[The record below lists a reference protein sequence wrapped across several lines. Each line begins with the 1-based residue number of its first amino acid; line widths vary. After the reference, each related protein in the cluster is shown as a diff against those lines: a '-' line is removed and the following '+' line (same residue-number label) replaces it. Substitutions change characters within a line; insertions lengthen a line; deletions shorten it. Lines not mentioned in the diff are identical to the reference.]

1 MLKYK
6 KLQEELGRKEKTDK
20 SVSLKSKVIAFGRMN
35 PPTVGHEQVV
45 NKVRSVAKEHGAA
58 HAVILSHSHDP
69 KKNPLS
75 PEQKVTH
82 ARNAFPGTTINAAS
96 KEHPTI
102 LHHAA
107 QAHAAGVKH
116 LHVVAGSDRHQAMH
130 DLLHKYNG
138 QHGAHGHYNFKSITM
153 HSSGER
159 DPDSEGTSGI
169 SGSKMREHAA
179 SGNKEAF
186 HAGAPSGMK
195 PKHKDAMYNDVRK
208 GMNLKEETVQETLR
222 PEMGASHYIDDF
234 IKSTNPRFNNKSKEE
249 RRRMAIG
256 AYMAAK
262 ARGVKESID
271 ESRSEHA
278 RTILHHT
285 QNINI
290 EGDHPEGKLSGGAL
304 HYTLSSKSPTF
315 KKLSD
320 KHYGDYHHMVKHA
333 SDEDLK
339 QMHNDFT
346 KKVNE
351 EAEQIDEISA
361 KLAGNY
367 YGAATKKHLDKVGVK
382 PDMYGRIEKD
392 MGKNRKVGVDRAL
405 DRVMG
410 NRKTNEEIEMI
421 DELST
426 DLLARYKTASA
437 ASAKTAD
444 AAGNYAKGD
453 KRFKGINKATTKQF
467 DNDLKKHGQMK
478 EGTLQGNI
486 GGGDAMNTTTSAP
499 SASTSKDTT
508 MGKRIKGFKFFNGEN
523 DKQMNMNQPVKEEK
537 KEDPPFDGPYK
548 STFKKPNNPSRTGMD
563 SARSLAQRAMDQVKK
578 KPVQDL
584 ARARKVNM
592 GESKDP
598 HEYGYEGEMTMNQ
611 LKTLVRCAEMIEDCL
626 KPDTDLPEWV
636 QSKITLATDYIQTA
650 ADYLYSE
657 SEVKEGY
664 RSYSGRSH
672 GHAYGGGG
680 FGKREREDD
689 EYHVPD
695 PTPVAPTVARKYI
708 KGTPEN
714 KAAKAASKPINGHPT
729 NEEVEQIDE
738 LSINT
743 LNRVHGAAVRDA
755 NDASREGDEEKANKR
770 YNLAGKASN
779 KAETK
784 YREAGLKP
792 SGQHSMKEE
801 VLDEK
806 SDQAR
811 RNKTMKNMLDTIR
824 GAKFKLNNPVPDTDH
839 KTAQE
844 KNKAIGRALRNES
857 MTGNP
862 GKGYHGACGTADEKY
877 EEMHKHVKN
886 LTDGDD
892 KTVKHYLD
900 SGHGEK
906 LAGREEDHDHIKS
919 DFNKFMKYYRPEMND
934 PKPAVKEETAPVGK
948 PQKIAL
954 KTAVIK
960 LHPKGVASDTE
971 EGWAKP
977 KIKEGTMKSY
987 KDFLQSL
994 DEASKKKPAWLLAAE
1009 LKAEK
1014 REGKLKE
1021 ESTDHKAEYEHHM
1034 NKHIEHAESG
1044 DWDKAEEHAE
1054 KAEDAA
1060 TKHFK
1065 ATGKKIYDPGYTGG
1079 HEHITSSQ
1087 HEQKIDEI
1095 KMADVPSRMIKGK
1108 SYGADYEDPEG
1119 AFETKKDMK
1128 KPEKAGRKA
1137 GAGAGVYK
1145 PRATMSKLKSAG
1157 ATYK

>member
-1 MLKYK
+1 MLTYK
-6 KLQEELGRKEKTDK
+6 ELKEKCSCWTGYKRKPGTKPFADGSCIK
-20 SVSLKSKVIAFGRMN
+20 EEVSSAEKHHAMVFGRMN
-35 PPTVGHEQVV
+35 PITTGHEAVV
-45 NKVRSVAKEHGAA
+45 NKLHSVAQEHNAG
-58 HAVILSHSHDP
+58 HSLVVSHSQDA

-75 PEQKVTH
+75 AEQKVQH
-82 ARNAFPGTTINAAS
+82 AKNAFPKTNVSASS
-96 KEHPTI
+96 KEKPTI

-107 QAHAAGVKH
+107 ELHKQGVTH
-116 LHVVAGSDRHQAMH
+116 LHVVAGSDREKDMH

-138 QHGAHGHYNFKSITM
+138 QNAAHGHYNFKKITV

-159 DPDSEGTSGI
+159 DPDSEGTTGI
-169 SGSKMREHAA
+169 SASKMREHAA
-179 SGNKEAF
+179 SGNKTEF
-186 HAGAPSGMK
+186 HKGAPSTMSA
-195 PKHKDAMYNDVRK
+195 KHKDAMYNDVRK
-208 GMNLKEETVQETLR
+208 GMNLKEETQDQQDDRAAQLKRFKDQMTKLNGPNVDTEISLDKKEKDIMTGKKKPVNKTELGLSKEEQDNLADINEHLTAD
-222 PEMGASHYIDDF
+222 MGAGAWINDF
-234 IKSTNPRFNNKSKEE
+234 VKSTNTRFNNKSKAE
-249 RRRMAIG
+249 RRKMAIG

-262 ARGVKESID
+262 AKGMKE
-271 ESRSEHA
+271 E
-278 RTILHHT
+278 T
-285 QNINI
+285 
-290 EGDHPEGKLSGGAL
+290 
-304 HYTLSSKSPTF
+304 
-315 KKLSD
+315 
-320 KHYGDYHHMVKHA
+320 
-333 SDEDLK
+333 
-339 QMHNDFT
+339 
-346 KKVNE
+346 
-351 EAEQIDEISA
+351 EQ
-361 KLAGNY
+361 
-367 YGAATKKHLDKVGVK
+367 
-382 PDMYGRIEKD
+382 
-392 MGKNRKVGVDRAL
+392 
-405 DRVMG
+405 
-410 NRKTNEEIEMI
+410 I

-426 DLLARYKTASA
+426 ELLGKYKTAA
-437 ASAKTAD
+437 HASAKAAD
-444 AAGNYAKGD
+444 ASGNYAKGD
-453 KRFKGINKATTKQF
+453 KRFKGINKATNKQF

-478 EGTLQGNI
+478 EGTIQTNGTDQI
-486 GGGDAMNTTTSAP
+486 ETSTSAP
-499 SASTSKDTT
+499 SASTAKDTT
-508 MGKRIKGFKFFNGEN
+508 MGKKIKGFKFFNGEN
-523 DKQMNMNQPVKEEK
+523 DKQMNMNQPIKEQLDLCLQPLEEAAK
-537 KEDPPFDGPYK
+537 AIDSGEYDYEGQMA
-548 STFKKPNNPSRTGMD
+548 RTQLQTIL
-563 SARSLAQRAMDQVKK
+563 R
-578 KPVQDL
+578 
-584 ARARKVNM
+584 N
-592 GESKDP
+592 SKDLID
-598 HEYGYEGEMTMNQ
+598 M
-611 LKTLVRCAEMIEDCL
+611 LSDEDNM
-626 KPDTDLPEWV
+626 PEWV
-636 QSKITLATDYIQTA
+636 QSKITLAQDYITCVR
-650 ADYLYSE
+650 DYLQS
-657 SEVKEGY
+657 KEELGEGF

-695 PTPVAPTVARKYI
+695 PTPVAPTIARKYI

-729 NEEVEQIDE
+729 N
-738 LSINT
+738 
-743 LNRVHGAAVRDA
+743 
-755 NDASREGDEEKANKR
+755 
-770 YNLAGKASN
+770 
-779 KAETK
+779 
-784 YREAGLKP
+784 
-792 SGQHSMKEE
+792 EE

-919 DFNKFMKYYRPEMND
+919 DFKKFMKYYRPEMND
-934 PKPAVKEETAPVGK
+934 PKPAVKEETAAVGK
-948 PQKIAL
+948 PQKITT
-954 KTAVIK
+954 KTAVVK
-960 LHPKGVASDTE
+960 LHPNGVASDTE

-987 KDFLQSL
+987 TEFLQGL
-994 DEASKKKPAWLLAAE
+994 TEASKKKPAWLLAAE

-1021 ESTDHKAEYEHHM
+1021 ETEELDESTYSSAEQAKNVAAALKQKHNDGNYSVVQTKGGHKVVHAYHGDTKVKNSIRSLSEEKEDSAKDKKQDKAGMKRTGMTAKEWEKSSEDKKEDMQEANWIAGAIKHPGALTAAAKRAGETNAEYEQ
-1034 NKHIEHAESG
+1034 KHKHDSG
-1044 DWDKAEEHAE
+1044 KAGRRARLALTLKKMKEER
-1054 KAEDAA
+1054 
-1060 TKHFK
+1060 
-1065 ATGKKIYDPGYTGG
+1065 
-1079 HEHITSSQ
+1079 Q
-1087 HEQKIDEI
+1087 IDEI